1 MSYDI
6 FFVRRD
12 PGQTFE
18 DALDGVEDGF
28 EGSDPGPLSEGEREQ
43 WDALV
48 PRARTI
54 LGETVE
60 LTLDDDEVRELTDR
74 ATGIGLKYVA
84 GEFEIHVPDAS
95 MAVDDDLALMT
106 TVYELARAV
115 EDVTGLEG
123 FDPQVGEPVSDARPP
138 VRPRAESRVLGAS
151 EDDGPDAGQAV
162 ASSRWPTLDPAPGPG
177 GTSHNALPRRW
188 WEFWKA

>member
-18 DALDGVEDGF
+18 DALAGVEEGF
-28 EGSDPGPLSEGEREQ
+28 AGGDPGPLSEGEREQ

-48 PRARTI
+48 PRARAL
-54 LGETVE
+54 LGDGVE
-60 LTLDDDEVRELTDR
+60 LTLDDEETRELTDP
-74 ATGIGLKYVA
+74 ATGIGLKLVE
-84 GEFEIHVPDAS
+84 GEFEIHVPEA
-95 MAVDDDLALMT
+95 AVRAGDDIALMS
-106 TVYELARAV
+106 TVYALARAV

-123 FDPQVGEPVSDARPP
+123 FDPQLGESVSDSRTP
-138 VRPRAESRVLGAS
+138 VRQSAS
-151 EDDGPDAGQAV
+151 TVAADDGGGDEDSPRGHATPSV
-162 ASSRWPTLDPAPGPG
+162 ATASGPPTPSA
-177 GTSHNALPRRW
+177 PRRW